1 MNHSTY
7 KYLPIPGHGRR
18 ACSRESILCIYLF
31 PPIADVDPLPS
42 EDVAQH
48 DQQQQEQ
55 QPQRNGHNDGTHA
68 FTQIGI
74 NVTNEVGQVH
84 VLDGR
89 FVVLDVS
96 IVSYVI
102 SATSFMCPL

>member
-18 ACSRESILCIYLF
+18 ACGRENTLYLSI

-48 DQQQQEQ
+48 EQQQQEQ

-74 NVTNEVGQVH
+74 NVTNEAGQVH

>member
-7 KYLPIPGHGRR
+7 KYLPIPGHGRS
-18 ACSRESILCIYLF
+18 ACRREYFALITLPF
-31 PPIADVDPLPS
+31 ADVDPLPS
-42 EDVAQH
+42 EDVAEH
-48 DQQQQEQ
+48 DQQQEQ

-74 NVTNEVGQVH
+74 NVTNEAGQVH

-89 FVVLDVS
+89 FVVLNVS

-102 SATSFMCPL
+102 SATSFLCPL

>member
-1 MNHSTY
+1 MQE
-7 KYLPIPGHGRR
+7 R
-18 ACSRESILCIYLF
+18 ILCTHHRIPF
-31 PPIADVDPLPS
+31 TDVDPLPS
-42 EDVAQH
+42 EDVAEH
-48 DQQQQEQ
+48 DQQQEQ

-74 NVTNEVGQVH
+74 NVTNEAGQVH

-89 FVVLDVS
+89 FVVLNVS

-102 SATSFMCPL
+102 SATSFLCPL